1 MIQSSKE
8 IVSAHKPERDPKLA
22 GGGRLKARCRLRA
35 EINVKGARCLIRKV
49 FRTTQN
55 PHRLGIIGTQPQV
68 ANLGIVPLVSSADR
82 QSLPCQSRRGCLV
95 FEALDGRG
103 LSGIIASCLQFTPS
117 GPGYTRFWISGNGQL
132 NQKPLKV
139 L

>member
-55 PHRLGIIGTQPQV
+55 PRRLGIIGTQPPA

-82 QSLPCQSRRGCLV
+82 QSLPCQSQRGCLV
-95 FEALDGRG
+95 FEVLDGRG
-103 LSGIIASCLQFTPS
+103 LQELSHRAFSSPLQALVTHVSGSRVTV
-117 GPGYTRFWISGNGQL
+117 N
-132 NQKPLKV
+132 
-139 L
+139 